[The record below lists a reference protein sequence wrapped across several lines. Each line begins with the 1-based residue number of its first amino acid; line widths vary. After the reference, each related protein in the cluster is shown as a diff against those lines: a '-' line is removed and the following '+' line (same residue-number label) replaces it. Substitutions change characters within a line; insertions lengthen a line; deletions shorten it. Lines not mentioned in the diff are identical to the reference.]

1 MIPHSYATDTQTKS
15 AELASAVAAASSPA
29 QIAAACA
36 DVESFLR
43 KHTPDQQRWFFSI
56 TFPTL
61 ICRVFGF
68 DDPSPPSAAIKRHSS
83 NGWIDVAASEN
94 DSELA
99 GRIFSLL
106 SPNGVLLS
114 SVSGIDRLSL
124 VKYVF
129 PTERLPEW
137 VRYMLQKEQDY
148 RALTDLCPLL
158 KNRIKEDSLKGSSY
172 QIQLNVFEYY
182 MFWFAYFPLCRGNSE
197 GTETVKVQR
206 TKKFRLENWS
216 YSIPGLASTKR
227 ETEKKTESNLYIR
240 LLYVYLH
247 SFVPVQDLNVQ
258 QPYRSSLLQYSSG
271 YDSSS
276 LERAEF
282 VVNTMIHFWLVD
294 NDFSPLPVSLS
305 KAFGVTFP
313 FKSVLGETPPTPGL
327 GDVLNVF
334 VKYLDMNSFSA
345 MEGHNQVDYVRT
357 LGWGVSGSFDAVRD
371 STLSSHTVGPR
382 NMLIQRP
389 LYRYILRTFLFCP
402 VETSIKNASQ
412 AFSVWINYMEPWSIN
427 FEEFADLNQ
436 TLGLSTGSSA
446 NSASNSS
453 SPGYSSSWQGFILAN
468 YLFYSSLVMHFI
480 GFAHKFLHTDTEVIV
495 QMVAKVINIL
505 TSSAEL
511 MNLIKKID
519 TVFHSKAVDSSKS
532 GLSSFNR
539 YIPTILQQLQV
550 SAMACTS
557 LIHFHVQKF
566 WAQDWEDGLCES
578 DADGS
583 FLHDNWNKDLRLF
596 ADGEDGGQHL
606 LQLFLLRA
614 ESELQSISGNNLS
627 QNLQCLD
634 SLKAQLSQLYGSSIT
649 RPSPG
654 PHLRSSDSQQL
665 RDEIFSPRRFGNQK
679 RTEIKYKGDWMKRP
693 FSNDEIAWLASF
705 LVYLSSWLNE
715 KLGLNQ
721 ADFSQACASKSY
733 VEVQG
738 GDVTSVCG
746 PMETLKV
753 IFCSIVS
760 WAVWL
765 VQMGVCFMRSH
776 GLRVNLRLLASKK
789 IVVMVFVFATVSIV
803 KRALALKKDM

>member
-1 MIPHSYATDTQTKS
+1 MKKTTKNGTAPLLETDQTKS

-68 DDPSPPSAAIKRHSS
+68 DDPSPPSAATKRHSS

-94 DSELA
+94 DSELS

-129 PTERLPEW
+129 PIERLPEW
-137 VRYMLQKEQDY
+137 VRYMLQKEKDC
-148 RALTDLCPLL
+148 RALTDLCPLF

-182 MFWFAYFPLCRGNSE
+182 LFWFAYFPLCRGNSE
-197 GTETVKVQR
+197 GSETVKIQR

-258 QPYRSSLLQYSSG
+258 QPYRSSLLQYSPG
-271 YDSSS
+271 YDSSI

-313 FKSVLGETPPTPGL
+313 FRSVLGEAPPTPGL

-334 VKYLDMNSFSA
+334 VKYLNMSSLA
-345 MEGHNQVDYVRT
+345 ATEGHNQVDYVRT
-357 LGWGVSGSFDAVRD
+357 LGWGVSGSFDAVKSRD
-371 STLSSHTVGPR
+371 ATLSSHTVGPQ

-412 AFSVWINYMEPWSIN
+412 AFSVWINYMEPWSIS
-427 FEEFADLNQ
+427 FEEFADLNE
-436 TLGLSTGSSA
+436 TLGLPTGSSA
-446 NSASNSS
+446 NNASNSS

-505 TSSAEL
+505 TSSSEL

-519 TVFHSKAVDSSKS
+519 TIFHSKAVDSSKS
-532 GLSSFNR
+532 GPFNR
-539 YIPTILQQLQV
+539 YIPTILQQL
-550 SAMACTS
+550 
-557 LIHFHVQKF
+557 
-566 WAQDWEDGLCES
+566 QDWEDGLCES

-627 QNLQCLD
+627 RNLQCLD
-634 SLKAQLSQLYGSSIT
+634 SLKAQLSQLFGSPIT
-649 RPSPG
+649 KTSPG
-654 PHLRSSDSQQL
+654 AHLRSSDSQQL

-721 ADFSQACASKSY
+721 ATDYSQACARWSY
-733 VEVQG
+733 VEVK
-738 GDVTSVCG
+738 GDVASVCG

-760 WAVWL
+760 WALWL

-789 IVVMVFVFATVSIV
+789 IVVMVFVFATVSII